1 MLREGTRVAGVS
13 AFSAFHLKTLSL
25 DCFAG
30 FNPLCHCAIM
40 EIVAGSPIEVGKEG
54 YRLAV
59 EG

>member
-1 MLREGTRVAGVS
+1 MAGVS
-13 AFSAFHLKTLSL
+13 AFSAFHLKTQAL

-30 FNPLCHCAIM
+30 FNPYMQYAIM
-40 EIVAGSPIEVGKEG
+40 ENVGGSPIEVGKEG